1 MRERMK
7 RIIRPFVILF
17 SAMLLTVSCLS
28 GDDYNDIIY
37 YGDTAI
43 TSFSLGTLKRTM
55 WTEASDGSDSSYVAQ
70 LDCSSYAFYIDQFK
84 KEIYNPDSLPVGTDA
99 AHVLC
104 NVSSKNSSVVV
115 IAYKDVEDKD
125 SLVVYSSSDSIDF
138 TEPRDFRV
146 YANDGTAYRS
156 YTVKVN
162 VHKEHPDSI
171 NWQDMGECQAFKS
184 MSGMKAVALGGKL
197 FVFGATSAG
206 TAVYSASAGG
216 SLAWAELDTD
226 IALDG
231 GAYKN
236 VVVKDDAMYTLSDG
250 GVLRSDDGK
259 AWDEVGGTGLKQ
271 LLAAGKGKLY
281 ALDGNG
287 GIVVSEDDGA
297 TWDEDNIVDDA
308 GMLPTENVSY
318 GCLPVATDKNA
329 ERVVI
334 VGNRDIDNSA
344 FAEDSVAM
352 VWSKIEEYSDGSRT
366 HSWVFNSEDNGYR
379 LPRLADLS
387 VTVYGDALVAL
398 GGRGLGTSTA
408 EAFSGFYV
416 SEDSGITWH
425 ADGTLYLPEG
435 FTNADKDVFAMVS
448 DDDNYLWIICGGT
461 GKVWRGRLNRLGW
474 EDAQTSFTE

>member
-1 MRERMK
+1 
-7 RIIRPFVILF
+7 
-17 SAMLLTVSCLS
+17 
-28 GDDYNDIIY
+28 
-37 YGDTAI
+37 
-43 TSFSLGTLKRTM
+43 
-55 WTEASDGSDSSYVAQ
+55 
-70 LDCSSYAFYIDQFK
+70 
-84 KEIYNPDSLPVGTDA
+84 
-99 AHVLC
+99 
-104 NVSSKNSSVVV
+104 
-115 IAYKDVEDKD
+115 
-125 SLVVYSSSDSIDF
+125 
-138 TEPRDFRV
+138 
-146 YANDGTAYRS
+146 
-156 YTVKVN
+156 
-162 VHKEHPDSI
+162 
-171 NWQDMGECQAFKS
+171 
-184 MSGMKAVALGGKL
+184 
-197 FVFGATSAG
+197 
-206 TAVYSASAGG
+206 
-216 SLAWAELDTD
+216 
-226 IALDG
+226 
-231 GAYKN
+231 
-236 VVVKDDAMYTLSDG
+236 
-250 GVLRSDDGK
+250 
-259 AWDEVGGTGLKQ
+259 
-271 LLAAGKGKLY
+271 
-281 ALDGNG
+281 
-287 GIVVSEDDGA
+287 
-297 TWDEDNIVDDA
+297 
-308 GMLPTENVSY
+308 MLPTENVSY

>member
-271 LLAAGKGKLY
+271 LLAAGKDKLY

-297 TWDEDNIVDDA
+297 TWDEDNIMDDA

-334 VGNRDIDNSA
+334 VGNRDINNSA

-387 VTVYGDALVAL
+387 VAVYGDALVAL

-474 EDAQTSFTE
+474 EDVQTSFTE

>member
-1 MRERMK
+1 MK

-271 LLAAGKGKLY
+271 LLAAGKDKLY

-297 TWDEDNIVDDA
+297 TWDEDNIVDDT

-334 VGNRDIDNSA
+334 VGNRDINNSA

-352 VWSKIEEYSDGSRT
+352 VWSKIEEYSDGSRA

-387 VTVYGDALVAL
+387 VAVYGDALVAL

>member
-271 LLAAGKGKLY
+271 LLAAGKDKLY

-334 VGNRDIDNSA
+334 VGNRDTNNSA

-387 VTVYGDALVAL
+387 VAVYGDALVAL

>member
-1 MRERMK
+1 MK

-271 LLAAGKGKLY
+271 LLAAGKDKLY

-334 VGNRDIDNSA
+334 VGNRDTNNSA

-387 VTVYGDALVAL
+387 VAVYGDALVAL

>member
-171 NWQDMGECQAFKS
+171 NWQDMGEFQAFKS

-387 VTVYGDALVAL
+387 VAVYGDALVAL